1 MSTSVVSVRVSET
14 ERSLLEAAAVSAKT
28 NLSDFIRR
36 KAIEAA
42 EEDLMERRIITLA
55 PEAWEMFEARMKE
68 PPRRIEAIA
77 KLMERTRAWRD

>member
-14 ERSLLEAAAVSAKT
+14 ERTLLESAADTAKT

-36 KAIEAA
+36 RAIEAA
-42 EEDLMERRIITLA
+42 EEDLMERRIITLS
-55 PEAWEMFEARMKE
+55 PEAWEMFEANMKE
-68 PPRRIEAIA
+68 PPRRIEAVA

>member
-14 ERSLLEAAAVSAKT
+14 ERTLLESAADTAKT

-36 KAIEAA
+36 RAIEAA
-42 EEDLMERRIITLA
+42 EEDLMERRVITLS
-55 PEAWEMFEARMKE
+55 PEAWEMFEAKMSE
-68 PPRRIEAIA
+68 PPRRIETVA